1 MLTVYQCQEDLNV
14 YCQVVVVINICNV
27 RAAMGIKLY
36 VMRTQHTLK
45 HAACDV
51 RGLHLYIGYIS
62 VVGRFPSVF
71 QYGWKEHIN
80 SLVQ

>member
-36 VMRTQHTLK
+36 VMGTQHTLR
-45 HAACDV
+45 HAACGV
-51 RGLHLYIGYIS
+51 RDLHFNILDIS
-62 VVGRFPSVF
+62 
-71 QYGWKEHIN
+71 Q
-80 SLVQ
+80 